1 MGIIFSL
8 IIKFLNISWFNKF
21 FKNKLVKII
30 IPKKLFF
37 KLLGYNS
44 SIIIYEI
51 EEQTTVNNV
60 NLIVLINVI
69 NILILYIYN
78 KKILLLDF

>member
-1 MGIIFSL
+1 M
-8 IIKFLNISWFNKF
+8 
-21 FKNKLVKII
+21 
-30 IPKKLFF
+30 
-37 KLLGYNS
+37 
-44 SIIIYEI
+44 YEI
-51 EEQTTVNNV
+51 EEQTSVNNV